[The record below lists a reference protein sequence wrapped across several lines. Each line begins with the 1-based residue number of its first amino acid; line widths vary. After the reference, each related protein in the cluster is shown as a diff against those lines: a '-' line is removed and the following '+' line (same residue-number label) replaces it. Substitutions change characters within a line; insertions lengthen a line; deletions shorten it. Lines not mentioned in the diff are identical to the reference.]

1 MLVRKGALDGAPLSC
16 VYSPMSTL
24 LGVDDDS
31 TICAA
36 VLGADA
42 DR

>member
-1 MLVRKGALDGAPLSC
+1 
-16 VYSPMSTL
+16 MSTL